1 MVVGRKGRVVVNVK
15 VVNESL
21 TVRVLIAKASVSE
34 TEEDVSILS
43 EEKVSKSGEDI
54 TLGDCTEVLVE
65 ATEMEETGLKGEE
78 ATGNEVSYVSGA
90 EEGCPPTKEVSGTE
104 GKVVTK
110 VEVAEDRSAEVVDS
124 TRLDSIIEVDRD
136 TEVTIEGGR
145 VVNVGASVDTVEVT
159 GVRVGEVI
167 RDVGPTTTS
176 EDEIGSSFVVSEV
189 TVEKAELDVP

>member
-1 MVVGRKGRVVVNVK
+1 MIVK

-21 TVRVLIAKASVSE
+21 IVRVLISKTSVSE
-34 TEEDVSILS
+34 TEEDVSVLS

-54 TLGDCTEVLVE
+54 TGDCTDVLVV
-65 ATEMEETGLKGEE
+65 AAEMGATGLKGEE

-90 EEGCPPTKEVSGTE
+90 EEGCPPTKKVTGSE
-104 GKVVTK
+104 GKVLIK
-110 VEVAEDRSAEVVDS
+110 VEVAEDTSAEAVDS
-124 TRLDSIIEVDRD
+124 TGLDSLIEVDRD

-145 VVNVGASVDTVEVT
+145 VANVGASVDTVEVT

-189 TVEKAELDVP
+189 TVERAGLDVS